1 MGLTCFMRAALV
13 ALACALGVLSAPAPA
28 RAEIARGGGA
38 LAVASADGA
47 SDAVYRAVRIADA
60 DALPLDDALAWE
72 DLSGLALGS
81 SDTLPTYDPAAPDA
95 AAQGRALVEAVSAR
109 VAADADGSVAFRLAS
124 YLADA
129 TAAPGVAV
137 AVDRGPVPV
146 EDGWWLLVAEGRRPL
161 LAWVDGA
168 PVELGDKADTPTL
181 VKEVKDNVT
190 GDWSDSG
197 TYGSGQALEY
207 RLTVTLP
214 LSMESY
220 DPYWIELHDTWDA
233 RLTLDEGSV
242 RVTLV
247 AQSGGEKDLTAV
259 TRVSVDGTSL
269 TARIDDLR
277 STPAA
282 PGDALVLTYTMYPDA
297 QSAPGSAG
305 LVNEAWA
312 NFPSWDGDG
321 ETPHDR
327 NRVYSFRAS
336 VAKSSPSGTPLA
348 GAVFALRDDSGAWLA
363 PDGTFGAEKGRA
375 TFTTGEDGLTS
386 TIALLAPGSYVLVE
400 LEAPDGYLL
409 PEDPEAPFTIDATH
423 DFDHLDLKVE
433 ASGAAEVK
441 DVAADGGSFTLS
453 VVDEPKTPGGSTPRT
468 GDWTGDWTGASAVLV
483 ALLGVGLVTVGLAT
497 RRCNSDVLQ

>member
-1 MGLTCFMRAALV
+1 M
-13 ALACALGVLSAPAPA
+13 
-28 RAEIARGGGA
+28 
-38 LAVASADGA
+38 
-47 SDAVYRAVRIADA
+47 
-60 DALPLDDALAWE
+60 
-72 DLSGLALGS
+72 
-81 SDTLPTYDPAAPDA
+81 
-95 AAQGRALVEAVSAR
+95 EAVSDR
-109 VAADADGSVAFRLAS
+109 VADDGDGSLAALLAGC
-124 YLADA
+124 LADEA
-129 TAAPGVAV
+129 AAPGVSV
-137 AVDRGPVPV
+137 AADQGTVAV

-168 PVELGDKADTPTL
+168 LVELGDKADTPNL

-190 GDWSDSG
+190 GTWSDSG

-233 RLTLDEGSV
+233 RLSLDEGSV
-242 RVTLV
+242 RVALV

-259 TRVSVDGTSL
+259 TRVSADGTSL
-269 TARIDDLR
+269 TARVDDLR

-336 VAKSSPSGTPLA
+336 VAKSSPGGAPLA
-348 GAVFALRDDSGAWLA
+348 GAVFALRDASGAWLA
-363 PDGTFGAEKGRA
+363 ADGTFGAEEGRA
-375 TFTTGEDGLTS
+375 TFTTGEDGLAS
-386 TIALLAPGSYVLVE
+386 SIALLAPGSYVLVE

-423 DFDHLDLKVE
+423 DFDHVDLKVE
-433 ASGAAEVK
+433 ASGAAEVAS
-441 DVAADGGSFTLS
+441 VTADEGSFTLS
-453 VVDEPKTPGGSTPRT
+453 VVDEPKTPDGSTPR
-468 GDWTGDWTGASAVLV
+468 TGDWTGASAVLV
-483 ALLGVGLVTVGLAT
+483 TLLGAGLVMVGLAT
-497 RRCNSDVLQ
+497 RRRNTDALQ

>member
-1 MGLTCFMRAALV
+1 MTRKEPFSKVFVALAALAAALV
-13 ALACALGVLSAPAPA
+13 VSLAPALAGAKNLT
-28 RAEIARGGGA
+28 GGG
-38 LAVASADGA
+38 LSVTSADGA
-47 SDAVYRAVRIADA
+47 SGAVYRAVRIADA
-60 DALPLDDALAWE
+60 DALPIDEVFAWE
-72 DLSGLALGS
+72 SLSGLQLDS
-81 SDTLPTYDPAAPDA
+81 HEPLPTYDPDAPDA
-95 AAQGRALVEAVSAR
+95 AAQGRALVEAVSDRVADDGDGSFAALLAGR
-109 VAADADGSVAFRLAS
+109 LADEATAPGVSVAADRGTVA
-124 YLADA
+124 
-129 TAAPGVAV
+129 
-137 AVDRGPVPV
+137 V

-168 PVELGDKADTPTL
+168 LVELGDKADTPTL

-190 GDWSDSG
+190 GTWSDSG

-233 RLTLDEGSV
+233 RLSLDEGSV
-242 RVTLV
+242 RVALV

-336 VAKSSPSGTPLA
+336 VAKSSPSGAPLA
-348 GAVFALRDDSGAWLA
+348 GAVFAVRDASGAWLA
-363 PDGTFGAEKGRA
+363 ADGTFGAEGDRA

-386 TIALLAPGSYVLVE
+386 SIALLAPGSYVLVE

-423 DFDHLDLKVE
+423 GFDHVDLKVE

-468 GDWTGDWTGASAVLV
+468 GDWTGACAVLV
-483 ALLGVGLVTVGLAT
+483 TLLGAGLVMIGLAT
-497 RRCNSDVLQ
+497 RRRNTDALQ